1 MAFLVSIILAYLIGS
16 LSFAIIVAKLMRFPD
31 PRTTGSGNAG
41 ATNMLRV
48 SGKQAAFYVLL
59 GDTLK
64 GLIAILIARFLDIHG
79 VSLAFVALVVVIG
92 HVFPLY
98 FKFKGGKGIATM
110 LGAFLGLSFWVGLF
124 LIAIWLIVVYLFHY
138 SSVATLASAIPAPM
152 CMMVDAHADYFFPV
166 LLITIFIVW
175 NHREN
180 IQRLRKGAEKKI
192 QF

>member
-1 MAFLVSIILAYLIGS
+1 MAFFVSIILAYLIGS
-16 LSFAIIVAKLMRFPD
+16 LSFAIIIAKHMRFPD

-41 ATNMLRV
+41 ATNTLRV
-48 SGKQAAFYVLL
+48 SGKQTAFYVLF
-59 GDTLK
+59 GDILK
-64 GLIAILIARFLDIHG
+64 GLIAILIARSLDVYG

-124 LIAIWLIVVYLFHY
+124 LIATWLIIVYLFHY
-138 SSVATLASAIPAPM
+138 SSAAALASAVPAPIY
-152 CMMVDAHADYFFPV
+152 MMVDAHTDYFFPV
-166 LLITIFIVW
+166 VLITIFIVW

-180 IQRLRKGAEKKI
+180 IQRLRKGTEKKI

>member
-1 MAFLVSIILAYLIGS
+1 MTFLISIILAYLIGS

-110 LGAFLGLSFWVGLF
+110 LGAFLGLSFWIGLLLTTTWF
-124 LIAIWLIVVYLFHY
+124 IIVYFFHY
-138 SSVATLASAIPAPM
+138 SSVAALVSAIPAPIY
-152 CMMVDAHADYFFPV
+152 MMVSAHADYFFPV
-166 LLITIFIVW
+166 LLIATFVVW
-175 NHREN
+175 NHWEN
-180 IQRLRKGAEKKI
+180 IQRLRKGTEKKI

>member
-1 MAFLVSIILAYLIGS
+1 MAFLISIILAYLIGS

-48 SGKQAAFYVLL
+48 SGKRAAFYVLL

-64 GLIAILIARFLDIHG
+64 GLIAILIARFLDVHS
-79 VSLAFVALVVVIG
+79 VSLAFVALVVIIG

-110 LGAFLGLSFWVGLF
+110 LGAFLGLSFWVGL
-124 LIAIWLIVVYLFHY
+124 LLTATWLIIVYFFHY
-138 SSVATLASAIPAPM
+138 SSVAALVSAIQAPIY
-152 CMMVDAHADYFFPV
+152 MMFSAHSDYFFPV
-166 LLITIFIVW
+166 LLIATFVVW

-180 IQRLRKGAEKKI
+180 IRRLRKGTEKKI